1 MVLLYVGST
10 DSPAIGAMA
19 QHNLCPLCCLPEVT
33 EQHCWHRVW
42 APNPQDQQEAQI
54 STLWGISTHIKQ
66 KGFFVC
72 AYGIRQENFL
82 SDGKWQF
89 NFKRIKTRVLKQ
101 VSWQK
106 MVLFRGTLPSDHW
119 IVDKH
124 EVFVQGLSLC
134 CAESAFLPAKHLD
147 SVTTLFFLSFLH
159 APHSLPSNNCGPSTN
174 LQVGQDAQNAARR
187 KRLPALCCSSRSQ
200 GKPSDGP
207 VGHKRHCSP
216 LWHWA
221 SRAMSLPSWWAP
233 RTACPVP
240 TMARLASCSAT
251 ALKSMQEPNQ
261 TSCSEDLHKGIIK
274 CLNTVISG
282 TGLWTSL
289 LNPTQ

>member
-33 EQHCWHRVW
+33 EQHCWHCVW

-159 APHSLPSNNCGPSTN
+159 APHSLCLPITLRPQHEPSSGTRCTI
-174 LQVGQDAQNAARR
+174 
-187 KRLPALCCSSRSQ
+187 CC
-200 GKPSDGP
+200 
-207 VGHKRHCSP
+207 
-216 LWHWA
+216 
-221 SRAMSLPSWWAP
+221 MEEE
-233 RTACPVP
+233 
-240 TMARLASCSAT
+240 ASCIVLLIKVT
-251 ALKSMQEPNQ
+251 GKALGWP
-261 TSCSEDLHKGIIK
+261 
-274 CLNTVISG
+274 SG
-282 TGLWTSL
+282 TQETL
-289 LNPTQ
+289 LPTLALSFQGNVTAKLVSTKDCLSCTHDGKTCQLLCHST